1 MLPPKKRWNI
11 VSRFDSR
18 KSVLAIFDRV
28 KCPWDNACHP
38 DAWNAQRQQVMLVH
52 AKNGEM
58 SGFMRQT
65 LTNQQEIVN
74 AGNHLPKI
82 LRYTT
87 MHIFRY
93 MIYVCIHYRMQTRP
107 IAKMVSNLLID
118 PTCRKHLMGRQ
129 TYKQGRACLQALHWV
144 TSSNFRK
151 LLPWSR
157 ERSHIP
163 PQTGVGEIIDSK
175 VPLGYVNFPEGI
187 QFQCQPMKK
196 VIFP

>member
-1 MLPPKKRWNI
+1 
-11 VSRFDSR
+11 
-18 KSVLAIFDRV
+18 
-28 KCPWDNACHP
+28 
-38 DAWNAQRQQVMLVH
+38 MLVH

-118 PTCRKHLMGRQ
+118 PMCRKHLMGRQ
-129 TYKQGRACLQALHWV
+129 TYKQGRPCLQALHWV